1 MALDIDFTGST
12 TDIVVEVIGLTHG
25 SMGFDG
31 DTHTLER
38 IVALLEN
45 TELGEMD
52 EDFIAQ
58 QDVTAAAIGVVG
70 ILWNRYTGGGASAAA
85 TCSLFHAL
93 GRETELGWLVRE
105 GNYSEYNRQRVSE
118 LLLERRVTV

>member
-25 SMGFDG
+25 HMGFDG

-93 GRETELGWLVRE
+93 GRENELGWLVRE

-118 LLLERRVTV
+118 LLLERRVTA